1 MARPY
6 ILIQQ
11 EILTEIT
18 ELHSKGVP
26 VSKLLRD
33 YELSIASPTLQRLIN
48 YLSIANNSLTN
59 DDNLSN
65 PTRDRIYASLFPE
78 WLDGI
83 DQDEVSQPPEW
94 YYKGTMPLGEWL
106 QRNKKGKDQ

>member
-11 EILTEIT
+11 EILMEVTD
-18 ELHSKGVP
+18 LHIKGVP

-33 YELSIASPTLQRLIN
+33 FDLTIAAPTLQRLIN
-48 YLSIANNSLTN
+48 YLSIANNSVQDGEKL
-59 DDNLSN
+59 LPN
-65 PTRDRIYASLFPE
+65 PTRDRIYNSLFPE

-83 DQDEVSQPPEW
+83 DQDEVSQPPDW
-94 YYKGTMPLGEWL
+94 YYKGTMPLGRWCK
-106 QRNKKGKDQ
+106 RKKGK